1 MHRQVPDSD
10 LEYELVSFDK
20 HGKEREESGALP
32 SEALAAQL
40 AQRDAPVTD
49 VFLLSHGW
57 KGDVPAAIEQC
68 DRWIGAMGALQAD
81 RDAIR
86 AQLPGYR
93 PLIVGLHWPSLPWG
107 DEKLSGGGRV
117 LGGDDAGATDTD
129 SQAAG
134 YAEVI
139 CDTPEGHA
147 LVRRILELSARQTDA
162 GSLDPELAQAYDA
175 LRREAGLEVD
185 PDLDDDAGTGTDW
198 NANAVFQDALDDG
211 ARMLGGG
218 DVKDAVLSPL
228 RQLSFWQMKDRA
240 RSVGERG
247 VAGLLR
253 KLQGAASE
261 HARFHLMGH
270 SFGCIVVSAAI
281 AGEPGTTP
289 PRPVASAFLA
299 QGALSLWAYCA
310 DVDGK
315 PGYFHRIVNGGQV
328 RGPIVTTRSVH
339 DTAVGKYYPMGARLS
354 GSRTLAELP
363 KYGGVGSFGL
373 QGLGAQ
379 AHDLQMIGSG
389 LEYGFAPGRVYNL
402 EASRVICNGDG
413 ASGAHSDIAHPE
425 VAHAAW
431 QAIAAGLRVA

>member
-20 HGKEREESGALP
+20 HGKEREAAGALP
-32 SEALAAQL
+32 SNALAARL

-86 AQLPGYR
+86 AQVTGYR

-107 DEKLSGGGRV
+107 DEKLDGGGRV
-117 LGGDDAGATDTD
+117 LGDDDTATGTEA
-129 SQAAG
+129 QARA

-139 CDTPEGHA
+139 CDTPTGHA
-147 LVRRILELSARQTDA
+147 LVQRILELSARQPDA
-162 GSLDPELAQAYDA
+162 AQLDPELAQAYDA
-175 LRREAGLEVD
+175 LRREAGLDSD
-185 PDLDDDAGTGTDW
+185 PDLEGDAGTAGQW
-198 NANAVFQDALDDG
+198 NANEAFRDALDDG
-211 ARMLGGG
+211 ARTLGDGG
-218 DVKDAVLSPL
+218 FKDALLSPL

-253 KLQGAASE
+253 KLQDAAPE
-261 HARFHLMGH
+261 QTRFHLMGH

-281 AGEPGTTP
+281 AGEPNAAP
-289 PRPVASAFLA
+289 PKPVASAFLA
-299 QGALSLWAYCA
+299 QGALSLWAYCG
-310 DVDGK
+310 DVDGT
-315 PGYFHRIVNGGQV
+315 PGYFHRIVKDGHV

-339 DTAVGKYYPMGARLS
+339 DTAVGKYYPMGARLA

-379 AHDLQMIGSG
+379 AHDLRMIGSG
-389 LEYGFAPGRVYNL
+389 LDYGFAPGRVYNL
-402 EASRVICNGDG
+402 EASHVIRNGDG

-431 QAIAAGLRVA
+431 QAIASGARAA